1 MVSTLAG
8 MLATTLSSSM
18 EQPANVSA
26 GMVLSM
32 SLFFGHSTVCSF
44 SQSLNTLSP
53 SASKLLGS
61 AMDCSC
67 ERQNAPQL
75 RYVTRESAGNVTEVR
90 FDDPQPPMVVM
101 GRPSTDAGTSNA
113 TAPASTWCT
122 ASSLAFSS
130 RVSQTC
136 AGVAA
141 PAT

>member
-44 SQSLNTLSP
+44 LQSWNTPSP
-53 SASKLLGS
+53 SVSRLLGS
-61 AMDCSC
+61 AMDCSG
-67 ERQNAPQL
+67 EPENAPQL
-75 RYVTRESAGNVTEVR
+75 RRVTRESAGNVTEVR
-90 FDDPQPPMVVM
+90 LDDPQPPTVVM
-101 GRPSTDAGTSNA
+101 GRPSTVAGTSNA
-113 TAPASTWCT
+113 TAPLSTWCT
-122 ASSLAFSS
+122 VSSFVSS
-130 RVSQTC
+130 SSVSQTC
-136 AGVAA
+136 AGVAL

>member
-1 MVSTLAG
+1 M
-8 MLATTLSSSM
+8 
-18 EQPANVSA
+18 
-26 GMVLSM
+26 SM

-44 SQSLNTLSP
+44 SHSLNTFSP
-53 SASKLLGS
+53 SASRLLGS

-67 ERQNAPQL
+67 DPENAPQL

-90 FDDPQPPMVVM
+90 FDEPQPPTVVM
-101 GRPSTDAGTSNA
+101 GRPSTVAGTSNA

-122 ASSLAFSS
+122 VSSLVFSS

-136 AGVAA
+136 AGVAV